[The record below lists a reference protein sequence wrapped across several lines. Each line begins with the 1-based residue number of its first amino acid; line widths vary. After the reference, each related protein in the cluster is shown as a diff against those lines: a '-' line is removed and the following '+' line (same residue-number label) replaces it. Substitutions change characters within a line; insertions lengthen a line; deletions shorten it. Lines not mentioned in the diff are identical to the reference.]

1 MKLSLADRYKG
12 WWKGGDEKIATNTE
26 ESSGKEEKPK
36 AGTVVKPEKKQETA
50 GKKASYMYFVI
61 VDMFLEILKY

>member
-12 WWKGGDEKIATNTE
+12 WWKGGDEKMAANAQ

-36 AGTVVKPEKKQETA
+36 AGPVVKPEKKQETA
-50 GKKASYMYFVI
+50 GKKASYMI
-61 VDMFLEILKY
+61 VLCYC